1 MGCAVQTMLEPGQGY
16 TTAELSVNLVRSARL
31 DGGPLRAIGKV
42 LHCGRQMATAE
53 GRIVDADG
61 KLYAHATTT
70 CMVFSAR

>member
-1 MGCAVQTMLEPGQGY
+1 MLAPGQGY
-16 TTAELSVNLVRSARL
+16 TTAELSVNLVRGARL